1 MKRRSKSRY
10 EAQEELNVT
19 NLVDVTFAILVVF
32 MVTAPLMHRGIK
44 VDLPKANAP
53 ALSEQEWLSV
63 SIDSEGGIFLDKEET
78 SLQTLPIDFK
88 NKWDGTSPVVV
99 NADEKLDYGDVMTV
113 VGEIRSLGVEKL
125 GFLSLQK
132 K

>member
-10 EAQEELNVT
+10 ETQEELNVT

-63 SIDSEGGIFLDKEET
+63 SIDSEGGIYLDKEET

-125 GFLSLQK
+125 GFLSLK

>member
-10 EAQEELNVT
+10 ETQEELNVT

-53 ALSEQEWLSV
+53 ALSEQDWLSV
-63 SIDSEGGIFLDKEET
+63 SIDSEGGIFLDKQET
-78 SLQTLPIDFK
+78 SLKTLPIDFK
-88 NKWDGTSPVVV
+88 SKWDGTSPVVV

>member
-10 EAQEELNVT
+10 QTQEELNVT

-63 SIDSEGGIFLDKEET
+63 SIDRDGGIFLDKEAT
-78 SLQTLPIDFK
+78 SLEHLTTDFK

-113 VGEIRSLGVEKL
+113 VGEIRSMGVEKL
-125 GFLSLQK
+125 GFLSLK

>member
-1 MKRRSKSRY
+1 VKRRSKSRY